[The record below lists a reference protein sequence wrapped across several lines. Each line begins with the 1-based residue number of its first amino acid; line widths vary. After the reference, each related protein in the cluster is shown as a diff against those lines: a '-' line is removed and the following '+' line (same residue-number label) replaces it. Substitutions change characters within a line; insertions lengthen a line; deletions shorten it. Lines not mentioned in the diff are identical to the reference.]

1 MVPIIAAIN
10 PDNEIHETANIE
22 KPHPLTAESQPRDI
36 GKTEFLLTNNLR
48 TSALP
53 SRDSNHQ
60 PTSPPPNEPRY
71 WQNAMSVD
79 QQTTGLCAD
88 PSDLDF
94 PSNTPFFVSFRA
106 FSWPFI
112 VSPICFVCLHSNF
125 TQRNCQNGPL
135 DAQLN
140 HRHERFQSPYPHRP
154 QRDIGKTASL
164 LTNTRSLTL

>member
-112 VSPICFVCLHSNF
+112 VSPFALFASIPTSLKE
-125 TQRNCQNGPL
+125 T
-135 DAQLN
+135 A
-140 HRHERFQSPYPHRP
+140 
-154 QRDIGKTASL
+154 KTAPLMPNSTTVMSGSKAPTPTDHNAIL
-164 LTNTRSLTL
+164 AKPHPC